1 MYRYIFFLLICF
13 NLCWTQTNPKHI
25 VYFETDKYN
34 VLETEQNRLLLF
46 IHELK
51 IDNINRV
58 SISGF
63 CDDRG
68 SNQYNLNLSQ
78 DRANTIKDIFSESGV
93 NQDLI
98 TNVDGK
104 GEILLKIIS
113 SENVNIIRGLNRKV
127 EIEIEYKSNK
137 KGVVVKKNKESVDN
151 KKIDD
156 KGRVLP
162 LNLESELMVGD
173 KVVLKD
179 ILFQTGYSYILKESI
194 PVLKNVVKKLKEKEN
209 LYFTIEGH
217 VCCTT
222 DGRDAIDR
230 GTGRRNLSLTRA
242 QYIYNYLAR
251 NGISKKRMK
260 FIGLKHKFPLGGD
273 IKFDRRVEIEI
284 TYIKD

>member
-1 MYRYIFFLLICF
+1 MFRFLFLLLVSFNIC
-13 NLCWTQTNPKHI
+13 LAQTNRKHV

-34 VLETEQNRLLLF
+34 VLETEKNRLLLF
-46 IHELK
+46 IKGLEREDIK
-51 IDNINRV
+51 QV
-58 SISGF
+58 SIYGF

-68 SNQYNLNLSQ
+68 TNQYNLGLSQ
-78 DRANTIKDIFSESGV
+78 LRADAIKDVFSRSSIK
-93 NQDLI
+93 QSLI

-104 GEILLKIIS
+104 GEVLLKIIT

-127 EIEIEYKSNK
+127 EIDIEYKINK
-137 KGVVVKKNKESVDN
+137 KGDVVKQNKEAVDN
-151 KKIDD
+151 RKIDD
-156 KGRVLP
+156 KGRTLP
-162 LNLESELMVGD
+162 LTLESELMVGD

-222 DGRDAIDR
+222 NGRDAIDR

-242 QYIYNYLAR
+242 RYIYNYLAR

-260 FIGLKHKFPLGGD
+260 FVGLKHKFPLGGD
-273 IKFDRRVEIEI
+273 IKYDRRVEIEI

>member
-1 MYRYIFFLLICF
+1 MLRILFLLLVSF
-13 NLCWTQTNPKHI
+13 NVCLAQTNRKHV

-46 IHELK
+46 IQELERK
-51 IDNINRV
+51 EIKRV
-58 SISGF
+58 SIYGF

-68 SNQYNLNLSQ
+68 TDQYNLGLSQ
-78 DRANTIKDIFSESGV
+78 NRANAIKDVFSGSGIK
-93 NQDLI
+93 QSLI

-104 GEILLKIIS
+104 GEILLKIIT

-137 KGVVVKKNKESVDN
+137 KGVVVKKNKGTVDN

-162 LNLESELMVGD
+162 LTLESELMVGD

-242 QYIYNYLAR
+242 RYIYNYLAR

-260 FIGLKHKFPLGGD
+260 FIGLKNKFPLGGD
-273 IKFDRRVEIEI
+273 IKLDRRVEIEI

>member
-1 MYRYIFFLLICF
+1 M
-13 NLCWTQTNPKHI
+13 
-25 VYFETDKYN
+25 
-34 VLETEQNRLLLF
+34 
-46 IHELK
+46 
-51 IDNINRV
+51 
-58 SISGF
+58 
-63 CDDRG
+63 
-68 SNQYNLNLSQ
+68 
-78 DRANTIKDIFSESGV
+78 
-93 NQDLI
+93 
-98 TNVDGK
+98 DGK
-104 GEILLKIIS
+104 GEILLKIIT

-127 EIEIEYKSNK
+127 EIEVEYKSNK

-162 LNLESELMVGD
+162 LTLESELMVGD

-242 QYIYNYLAR
+242 RYIYNYLAR

>member
-1 MYRYIFFLLICF
+1 MFRILFLLLVSF
-13 NLCWTQTNPKHI
+13 NVCLAQTNRKHV

-46 IHELK
+46 IQELERK
-51 IDNINRV
+51 EIKRV
-58 SISGF
+58 SIYGF

-68 SNQYNLNLSQ
+68 TDRYNLGLSQ
-78 DRANTIKDIFSESGV
+78 NRANAIKDVFSGSGIKQ
-93 NQDLI
+93 NLI

-104 GEILLKIIS
+104 GEILLKIIT

-127 EIEIEYKSNK
+127 EIEVEYKSNK

-162 LNLESELMVGD
+162 LTLESELMVGD

-242 QYIYNYLAR
+242 RYIYNYLAR

>member
-1 MYRYIFFLLICF
+1 MFRILFILLVSF
-13 NLCWTQTNPKHI
+13 NLCLAQASLKHV

-46 IHELK
+46 IQELEREK
-51 IDNINRV
+51 IKQV
-58 SISGF
+58 SIYGF

-68 SNQYNLNLSQ
+68 TDQYNLDLSQ
-78 DRANTIKDIFSESGV
+78 NRANAIKNLFSGSGIDQ
-93 NQDLI
+93 NLI

-104 GEILLKIIS
+104 GEILLKIIT

-127 EIEIEYKSNK
+127 EIEIEYKVNK
-137 KGVVVKKNKESVDN
+137 KRGVVKENKETVDN
-151 KKIDD
+151 KNIDD
-156 KGRVLP
+156 KGRTLP
-162 LNLESELMVGD
+162 LTLESELMVGD

-194 PVLKNVVKKLKEKEN
+194 PVLKNVVKKLKEKDN

-222 DGRDAIDR
+222 GGKDAIDR

-242 QYIYNYLAR
+242 RYIYNYLVR
-251 NGISKKRMK
+251 NGISKERMK
-260 FIGLKHKFPLGGD
+260 FIGLKHNFPLGGD